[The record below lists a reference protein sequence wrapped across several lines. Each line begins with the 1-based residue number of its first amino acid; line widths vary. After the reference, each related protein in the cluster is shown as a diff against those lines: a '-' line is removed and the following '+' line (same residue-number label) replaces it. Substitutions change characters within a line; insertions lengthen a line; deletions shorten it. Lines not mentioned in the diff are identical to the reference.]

1 MAEAGQQLSLEQLAT
16 ICNKALD
23 DKYHYGLSTPS
34 NRFGWQASLKS
45 AEYAKQIIDTGV
57 TDIEAIS
64 DAVHKGWN
72 VTAQEFVK
80 NPYQF
85 EDTPNLKAAG
95 NLDAKLQQREKLMT
109 QNYSE
114 LPEEEKE
121 KDRVVARALLL
132 AIKGPQGVAEG
143 GRRRN
148 TRGHVKHRGRKSSKR
163 MRRTC
168 RRRRAGK
175 LCKLSRVTCRR

>member
-1 MAEAGQQLSLEQLAT
+1 MSGQQLSVEQLAA

-45 AEYAKQIIDTGV
+45 AEYAKQIIDTGE

-121 KDRVVARALLL
+121 KDRVVARALLQ
-132 AIKGPQGVAEG
+132 AIKGQQGVAEG
-143 GRRRN
+143 GRMRNCGRRRN
-148 TRGHVKHRGRKSSKR
+148 TRGHIKHRGRKSSKR
-163 MRRTC
+163 MRRTY
-168 RRRRAGK
+168 RRRR
-175 LCKLSRVTCRR
+175 